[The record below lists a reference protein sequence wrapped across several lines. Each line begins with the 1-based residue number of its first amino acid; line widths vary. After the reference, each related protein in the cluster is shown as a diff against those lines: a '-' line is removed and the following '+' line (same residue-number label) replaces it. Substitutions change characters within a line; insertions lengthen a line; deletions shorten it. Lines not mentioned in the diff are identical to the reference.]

1 MAFPITRWISRW
13 RESADP
19 HVGLDS
25 ILAHARPDAA
35 PEARL
40 AWLRDLSAWLLAG
53 LGDNAEARTSSPQGV
68 RLRHLLAVLDRQPE
82 KKAVF
87 AGTLRAALGG
97 RDAFD
102 LLIETGM
109 PRESGF
115 LGEFT
120 NRVLAKL
127 LPEPPP
133 ADLEALFVQMF
144 PDRGDAERVA
154 GVSAENWAG
163 VLALFDHG
171 EGAAGFRDNLAKAS
185 ARAVASL
192 AIQVC
197 AATMPSVVRRRM
209 QRDEGQALAAWALPV
224 AATEF
229 VEACGAGDAARRTDR
244 GEALRALIGRAL
256 AEVDQA
262 YAHLDIQGVS
272 IAVVYQL
279 ERIRAQLQRA
289 GELTELLCAPE
300 HLPQVLPHFIASLIR
315 DVHDHRS
322 ALALLRQNFELA
334 ARKVVERSAETGE
347 HYITRDRAE
356 YRDMLGRASGG
367 GAVLAVTTYVKFAFA
382 SLHWPPFFDG
392 LLASINYAA
401 SFVFIQFAGLTV
413 ATKQPAMTAPALAA
427 RMKNLGDAAKME
439 AFVDEVANLVRSQ
452 SASIFGNVFVVFPV
466 AYLLGMAL
474 LAVHG
479 IPVDAGKAAKTVDS
493 LSILGPSALFAAFT
507 GVLLWFSSVL
517 AGWVDNWFH
526 YRRLGPA
533 IASHRRLA
541 YVLGPS
547 TMQRVAG
554 FLDREIAGLT
564 ANISLGFL
572 LGSVPAFF
580 AFYGLPVEVRH
591 VTLSSGQLAAAV
603 VVLDWEIAT
612 TASFWMA
619 VAGIALIGAL
629 NVGVS
634 FALAL
639 NVAIQ
644 ARDVEG
650 IRRARVYGAILRR
663 MLTEPASFLY
673 PRRES

>member
-1 MAFPITRWISRW
+1 MAFPLLRWISRW

-25 ILAHARPDAA
+25 ILASADPSAGAED
-35 PEARL
+35 RL
-40 AWLRDLSAWLLAG
+40 SWLRDVSAWLRAG
-53 LGDNAEARTSSPQGV
+53 LGDNPEARTVSPQTL
-68 RLRHLLAVLDRQPE
+68 RLRHLLGVLERQPE
-82 KKAVF
+82 RKAAF
-87 AGTLRAALGG
+87 AATLRAALGH

-109 PRESGF
+109 PREAGF
-115 LGEFT
+115 IGEFT
-120 NRVLAKL
+120 SRVLARI
-127 LPEPPP
+127 LPEPP
-133 ADLEALFVQMF
+133 ASDLASLFVQVF
-144 PDRGDAERVA
+144 PGREDAERVA
-154 GVSAENWAG
+154 GVTAENWSG
-163 VLALFDHG
+163 ILALLDHG
-171 EGAAGFRDNLAKAS
+171 EGAAGFRAALAKAS
-185 ARAVASL
+185 ARAIASL

-209 QRDEGQALAAWALPV
+209 QRDEEQPLAAWRLPV

-229 VEACGAGDAARRTDR
+229 VEACGSGDAGLRTRKAD
-244 GEALRALIGRAL
+244 ALGALIGQSL
-256 AEVDQA
+256 IEVDQA
-262 YAHLDIQGVS
+262 YAHLDDQGVS

-289 GELTELLCAPE
+289 GELTELLAAPE
-300 HLPQVLPHFIASLIR
+300 HLPQVLPHFIASLVR

-356 YRDMLGRASGG
+356 YRDMVKRASGG

-392 LLASINYAA
+392 LLASVNYAA

-427 RMKNLGDAAKME
+427 RMRNLEDEARME

-474 LAVHG
+474 LAAHE
-479 IPVDAGKAAKTVDS
+479 IPVDAGKAAKNVDS
-493 LSILGPSALFAAFT
+493 LSILGPSAIYAAFT

-533 IASHRRLA
+533 VASHRRLA
-541 YVLGPS
+541 YAFGPS

-564 ANISLGFL
+564 ANVSLGFL
-572 LGSVPAFF
+572 LGSLPVVF
-580 AFYGLPVEVRH
+580 AFYGLPLEVRH
-591 VTLSSGQLAAAV
+591 VTLSSGQLAATV
-603 VVLDWEIAT
+603 VVLGWGIVAT
-612 TASFWMA
+612 APFWLA
-619 VAGIALIGAL
+619 VAGLALIGAL
-629 NVGVS
+629 NVGMS

-644 ARDVEG
+644 ARNIEG
-650 IRRARVYGAILRR
+650 IRRRAVYGAIVRR
-663 MLTEPASFLY
+663 MVTAPASFLF
-673 PRRES
+673 PK

>member
-1 MAFPITRWISRW
+1 VAFPLFRWISRW

-25 ILAHARPDAA
+25 ILASADPSTGA
-35 PEARL
+35 EARL
-40 AWLRDLSAWLLAG
+40 AWLRNVSAWLRAG
-53 LGDNAEARTSSPQGV
+53 LGDNPEARTVSPQTL
-68 RLRHLLAVLDRQPE
+68 RLKHLLGLLERQPE
-82 KKAVF
+82 RRAAF
-87 AGTLRAALGG
+87 AATLRAALGH

-115 LGEFT
+115 IGEFT
-120 NRVLAKL
+120 NRVFARI

-133 ADLEALFVQMF
+133 TDLAGLFVQIF
-144 PDRGDAERVA
+144 PDREDAERVA
-154 GVSAENWAG
+154 GVTAENWAG
-163 VLALFDHG
+163 ILALLGQG
-171 EGAAGFRDNLAKAS
+171 EGAAEFRASLAKAS
-185 ARAVASL
+185 TRAVASL

-209 QRDEGQALAAWALPV
+209 QLAEGQALAAWTLPV
-224 AATEF
+224 AATAF
-229 VEACGAGDAARRTDR
+229 VDACDSGDEARRTQTA
-244 GEALRALIGRAL
+244 ETLRALIGRAL
-256 AEVDQA
+256 IEVEQA
-262 YAHLDIQGVS
+262 YAHLDDQGVS
-272 IAVVYQL
+272 ITVVYQL

-289 GELTELLCAPE
+289 GELTELLAAPE
-300 HLPQVLPHFIASLIR
+300 HLAQVLPHFIASLIR

-356 YRDMLGRASGG
+356 YRDMVKRASGG
-367 GAVLAVTTYVKFAFA
+367 GAVLAATTYVKFAFA
-382 SLHWPPFFDG
+382 ALHGPPFFDG

-427 RMKNLGDAAKME
+427 RMRNLDDKTRMD

-474 LAVHG
+474 LAAHG
-479 IPVDAGKAAKTVDS
+479 IPVDAAKAARTVDS
-493 LSILGPSALFAAFT
+493 LSILGPSAIYAAFT

-526 YRRLGPA
+526 FRRLGPA

-572 LGSVPAFF
+572 LGSLPVVF
-580 AFYGLPVEVRH
+580 AFYGLPLEVRH
-591 VTLSSGQLAAAV
+591 VTLSSGQLAATVAV
-603 VVLDWEIAT
+603 LGWGIAAD
-612 TASFWMA
+612 ASFWLA
-619 VAGIALIGAL
+619 VAGIALIGVL

-644 ARDVEG
+644 ARDMAG
-650 IRRARVYGAILRR
+650 IRRRAVYGAIARR
-663 MLTEPASFLY
+663 MMSAPASFLF
-673 PRRES
+673 PRKES

>member
-1 MAFPITRWISRW
+1 
-13 RESADP
+13 
-19 HVGLDS
+19 
-25 ILAHARPDAA
+25 
-35 PEARL
+35 
-40 AWLRDLSAWLLAG
+40 
-53 LGDNAEARTSSPQGV
+53 
-68 RLRHLLAVLDRQPE
+68 
-82 KKAVF
+82 
-87 AGTLRAALGG
+87 
-97 RDAFD
+97 
-102 LLIETGM
+102 
-109 PRESGF
+109 
-115 LGEFT
+115 
-120 NRVLAKL
+120 
-127 LPEPPP
+127 
-133 ADLEALFVQMF
+133 
-144 PDRGDAERVA
+144 
-154 GVSAENWAG
+154 
-163 VLALFDHG
+163 
-171 EGAAGFRDNLAKAS
+171 
-185 ARAVASL
+185 
-192 AIQVC
+192 
-197 AATMPSVVRRRM
+197 M
-209 QRDEGQALAAWALPV
+209 QRAEGQALAAWSLPA

-229 VEACGAGDAARRTDR
+229 VEACGTGDAARRTR
-244 GEALRALIGRAL
+244 GAEALRALVGRAL
-256 AEVDQA
+256 AEVDEA
-262 YAHLDIQGVS
+262 YAQLDVQGVS

-289 GELTELLCAPE
+289 GELTELLATPE
-300 HLPQVLPHFIASLIR
+300 HLPRVLPHFIASLIR

-356 YRDMLGRASGG
+356 YRDMVKRASGG

-427 RMKNLGDAAKME
+427 RMRDLGDEAKME

-474 LAVHG
+474 LATHG

-541 YVLGPS
+541 YALGPS

-603 VVLDWEIAT
+603 VVLGWDIAAS
-612 TASFWMA
+612 ASFWLA

-644 ARDVEG
+644 ARDVG
-650 IRRARVYGAILRR
+650 GFRRRRVYGAILRR
-663 MLTEPASFLY
+663 MATAPASFLY
-673 PRRES
+673 PRRAV